1 MAVRRVPEDFPDLQS
16 AIDASA
22 PGDRVEAVLGPG
34 LAPSSAVVTVDN
46 LAIDFAGGSFD
57 TGAFTLAPGVRS
69 LSLSGP
75 TRFSAIGNDGDNV
88 IIGGRATGYLHG
100 RGGDDVLA
108 GGAGAQWMEG
118 GAGDD
123 AYEVDTTTA
132 WGGLGGFE
140 RIPRFYGDRVVEKP
154 GEGWDAV
161 WAHVDYALPDHVEG
175 LVLAGGARKGY
186 GNEAPNVI
194 VGNGE
199 ANLLAGFGGG
209 DELWG
214 AAGDDT
220 YLVGGRGDRV
230 LEEADQGADEVWAA
244 VDYELPAHVERLFLD
259 GAAVWGSGNALD
271 NRIVGNDLDN
281 RLAGWAGRDT
291 LTGGAGAD
299 IFYALV
305 GGSSRATVTDF
316 RPGGGGGR
324 PACLLPRP
332 VLLARGGLRRILAGG
347 ARRVGRA
354 RVQRNTGRAAG
365 HALGRP
371 RPGRLPHSVRLAGS
385 RGAFKG

>member
-1 MAVRRVPEDFPDLQS
+1 
-16 AIDASA
+16 
-22 PGDRVEAVLGPG
+22 
-34 LAPSSAVVTVDN
+34 
-46 LAIDFAGGSFD
+46 
-57 TGAFTLAPGVRS
+57 
-69 LSLSGP
+69 
-75 TRFSAIGNDGDNV
+75 
-88 IIGGRATGYLHG
+88 
-100 RGGDDVLA
+100 
-108 GGAGAQWMEG
+108 MEG
-118 GAGDD
+118 GTGDD
-123 AYEVDTTTA
+123 AYEVGSTTA
-132 WGGLGGFE
+132 PGGLGGFE

-186 GNEAPNVI
+186 GNEAPNLI

-316 RPGGGGGR
+316 RPGAGAGDRLAFSRDLFSSPEEAFAASWQAGPDVWVARGYNET
-324 PACLLPRP
+324 PV
-332 VLLARGGLRRILAGG
+332 VLLD
-347 ARRVGRA
+347 
-354 RVQRNTGRAAG
+354 T
-365 HALGRP
+365 
-371 RPGRLPHSVRLAGS
+371 RLADLAPGD
-385 RGAFKG
+385 FLIV

>member
-1 MAVRRVPEDFPDLQS
+1 MAVRRVPQDHPDIQS

-22 PGDRVEAVLGPG
+22 PGDRIEAVVGPG

-57 TGAFTLAPGVRS
+57 AGAFTLGPGVRS

-75 TRFSAIGNDGDNV
+75 TRFQATGNDGDNV

-118 GAGDD
+118 GAGND
-123 AYEVDTTTA
+123 AYEVGSTTA
-132 WGGLGGFE
+132 PGGLGGFE

-194 VGNGE
+194 VGNDE
-199 ANLLAGFGGG
+199 ANLLAGFGGD

-230 LEEADQGADEVWAA
+230 LEEADQGTDEVWAA
-244 VDYELPAHVERLFLD
+244 VDYELPANVEWLFLD
-259 GAAVWGSGNALD
+259 GAAVWGSGNEMD
-271 NRIVGNDLDN
+271 NRVVGNDLDN
-281 RLAGWAGRDT
+281 RLVGSAGRDT

-305 GGSSRATVTDF
+305 GGSSTITVTDF
-316 RPGGGGGR
+316 RPSAGAGDRLAFSRGLFSSPEEAFAASWQAGPDVWVARGYNET
-324 PACLLPRP
+324 LF
-332 VLLARGGLRRILAGG
+332 VLLD
-347 ARRVGRA
+347 
-354 RVQRNTGRAAG
+354 T
-365 HALGRP
+365 
-371 RPGRLPHSVRLAGS
+371 RLADLAPGD
-385 RGAFKG
+385 FLIV